1 MIDLRDG
8 SYVGGGGGFRGGFTD
23 FSDRS
28 EGEGGEAT
36 HAKSLLVGGGT
47 RGGWRDGKSEVR
59 VSGSW
64 NRQGCKSSKLVTEL
78 LVALASPV
86 PSRVPSR
93 M

>member
-1 MIDLRDG
+1 MARTW
-8 SYVGGGGGFRGGFTD
+8 GGG
-23 FSDRS
+23 SS
-28 EGEGGEAT
+28 GEGSPIFQTDQRGRGEAT